1 MATCQSHSH
10 GESPSRLRSSR
21 QRRPSW
27 RPELPRTT
35 SPRASPPVTRPSTRP
50 QQFVCS
56 AADRSSTVK
65 LTAIGKFPYLA
76 LDCPST
82 EHGDVLVGQTAKAS
96 VRLLNQSVVPA
107 HFTVE
112 HAGPHNDGVFTLAPM
127 HGTVTPGASA
137 VLKLRY
143 KPHFAGTF
151 SSEAF
156 EISTPGGN
164 VVRLQQRGA
173 AIGAT
178 VAASERCVDFGDV
191 RLGRSVRKVC
201 AASSEVPQRAVRAGS
216 LALHG
221 LVVHRTASTGASTAA
236 LECLLT
242 LLC

>member
-1 MATCQSHSH
+1 MTNDGDVPVSCTWRVPPPFSI
-10 GESPSRLRSSR
+10 EPPSA
-21 QRRPSW
+21 
-27 RPELPRTT
+27 PELAPGATHHFT
-35 SPRASPPVTRPSTRP
+35 AYFTASDASVYTASA
-50 QQFVCS
+50 VCALGS
-56 AADRSSTVK
+56 GSSSIVK

-82 EHGDVLVGQTAKAS
+82 EHGDVLVGQTARAS

-107 HFTVE
+107 HFTIE

-127 HGTVTPGASA
+127 HGTVSPGAAA
-137 VLKLRY
+137 VLTLRY

-156 EISTPGGN
+156 DISTPGGN

-191 RLGRSVRKVC
+191 RLGRSVRKV
-201 AASSEVPQRAVRAGS
+201 
-216 LALHG
+216 
-221 LVVHRTASTGASTAA
+221 
-236 LECLLT
+236 
-242 LLC
+242 